1 MNPASDVIMFAYE
14 RPRTSI
20 YEQRPSPEMATASNA
35 SPRAS
40 RGSRLSVARVG
51 PRGIKGY

>member
-1 MNPASDVIMFAYE
+1 VNPASAVIMFVHE
-14 RPRTSI
+14 RPRTI
-20 YEQRPSPEMATASNA
+20 MFEQRPTPEMATASNA

-40 RGSRLSVARVG
+40 RGGRLSVARVG